1 MTVNYKLAWGA
12 ELEVWV
18 KWVKDDMV
26 DKEDNLPITKKQYQD
41 KRRAKVE
48 YNQ

>member
-1 MTVNYKLAWGA
+1 MTVNYKLEWEA

-18 KWVKDDMV
+18 KWVMDDTV
-26 DKEDNLPITKKQYQD
+26 DTEDNLPITKKQCQD